1 MLMDDFEVLDSAD
14 TPIGLL
20 YLNRRKLLDG
30 SETVVTEVMLDGAL
44 LMSSENTVSE
54 HALATSALAL
64 HAGGDELR
72 VLVGGLGLGYTAHA
86 ALESGRVAALGVVDR
101 LPKVG
106 EWLHDGYLPL
116 SATLAVD
123 ERFTLIE
130 ADVYRSLLGP
140 APEHPWDLL
149 LIDVDHS
156 PRNRLDEA
164 SEPFYTVEGQ
174 RRVAQHLAPG
184 GVLAVWSAKDD
195 DAFAGVL
202 EEVYA
207 HAEREQVRWT
217 CENLGGPMEHVLFLA
232 RRD

>member
-1 MLMDDFEVLDSAD
+1 MPMDDFEVLDSAE
-14 TPIGLL
+14 TPIGLI
-20 YLNRRKLLDG
+20 YLSRRTLPDG
-30 SETVVTEVMLDGAL
+30 SGTVVTDVMLDGAL

-54 HALATSALAL
+54 CALATSALAL
-64 HAGGDELR
+64 HAGGDGLR
-72 VLVGGLGLGYTAHA
+72 VLVGGLGLGYTAYA
-86 ALESGRVAALGVVDR
+86 ALESGRVAALGVMDR

-106 EWLHDGYLPL
+106 EWLHTGYLPL

-130 ADVYRSLLGP
+130 ADVFGRLLGP

-156 PRNRLDEA
+156 PRDRLDEA
-164 SEPFYTVEGQ
+164 SAPFYTVEGQ

-184 GVLAVWSAKDD
+184 GVLAVWSAKGD

-202 EEVYA
+202 DEVYSY
-207 HAEREQVRWT
+207 AEREQVQWT